1 MRNSFNTLF
10 LLGALF
16 VSSVVGYHS
25 VLGFVSSFGTTYVFA
40 VSLEIAKLLVV
51 SFVSRYSAHL
61 APLHK
66 VFGWF
71 FVVCLIS
78 ISSFGIFG
86 YLTHDM
92 TERVSQLESL
102 TSSMKS
108 TETEVFALN
117 KQITE
122 LERLRNTELERQMAV
137 STKTDLAKTRER
149 VFSQFGSQVD
159 TLTAKRNTASEHLK
173 ALQQKVAENSR
184 HSSTVAN
191 VAQVFNVSVNTAL
204 LAVAFLVTAVF
215 DPVAVY
221 LFTLYGKSVTI
232 KAKDQED
239 LALEQYVKYTASCD
253 EKFHAFVTQT
263 ETALKQQEQT
273 IAEALRLAKEAHV
286 ESFTHRDEINAIHKS
301 IN

>member
-92 TERVSQLESL
+92 LIKQTTKNQPKTLSRGAKCAEYLDTKDTTNS
-102 TSSMKS
+102 
-108 TETEVFALN
+108 FAIS
-117 KQITE
+117 KDTA
-122 LERLRNTELERQMAV
+122 NT
-137 STKTDLAKTRER
+137 
-149 VFSQFGSQVD
+149 
-159 TLTAKRNTASEHLK
+159 
-173 ALQQKVAENSR
+173 
-184 HSSTVAN
+184 
-191 VAQVFNVSVNTAL
+191 
-204 LAVAFLVTAVF
+204 
-215 DPVAVY
+215 
-221 LFTLYGKSVTI
+221 
-232 KAKDQED
+232 
-239 LALEQYVKYTASCD
+239 
-253 EKFHAFVTQT
+253 
-263 ETALKQQEQT
+263 
-273 IAEALRLAKEAHV
+273 
-286 ESFTHRDEINAIHKS
+286 
-301 IN
+301 

>member
-1 MRNSFNTLF
+1 M
-10 LLGALF
+10 
-16 VSSVVGYHS
+16 
-25 VLGFVSSFGTTYVFA
+25 
-40 VSLEIAKLLVV
+40 

-102 TSSMKS
+102 ISSMKS
-108 TETEVFALN
+108 TETEVFALT
-117 KQITE
+117 KQTTE
-122 LERLRNTELERQMAV
+122 LERLRNNELERQMVAV

-184 HSSTVAN
+184 YS
-191 VAQVFNVSVNTAL
+191 
-204 LAVAFLVTAVF
+204 
-215 DPVAVY
+215 
-221 LFTLYGKSVTI
+221 
-232 KAKDQED
+232 
-239 LALEQYVKYTASCD
+239 
-253 EKFHAFVTQT
+253 
-263 ETALKQQEQT
+263 
-273 IAEALRLAKEAHV
+273 
-286 ESFTHRDEINAIHKS
+286 
-301 IN
+301 